1 MSGGHFDY
9 KQHYINDIADSIE
22 SKVLCNGSLKTKE
35 QLDDENWR
43 DDEWY
48 IKYPEDL
55 RYYKYP
61 KEVIREFETAIVLL
75 RKAAIYAQRIDWLL
89 SGDDGDETF
98 ITRLRKDLDK
108 L

>member
-1 MSGGHFDY
+1 
-9 KQHYINDIADSIE
+9 
-22 SKVLCNGSLKTKE
+22 LCNGRLKKKE

-55 RYYKYP
+55 RHYKYP

-89 SGDDGDETF
+89 SDDDGEESF
-98 ITRLRKDLDK
+98 ITRLREDLGE
-108 L
+108 